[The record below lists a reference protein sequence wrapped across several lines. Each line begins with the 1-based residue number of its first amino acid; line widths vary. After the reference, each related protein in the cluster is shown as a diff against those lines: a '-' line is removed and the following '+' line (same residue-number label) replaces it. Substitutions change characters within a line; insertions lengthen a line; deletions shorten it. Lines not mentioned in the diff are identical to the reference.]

1 MNTNIFKLDHP
12 FELRPMTLADLPAVI
27 AIEKVAYSYPW
38 PEKAYQQELR
48 NDQAY
53 FTTVSYRTTLI
64 GYSGLWHLVDQAH
77 IGTIVSHPK
86 ARRKGIGEFL
96 LINAITQAITLAVD
110 TVTLEVR
117 PSNQAA
123 QNLYAKYGFEM
134 VGRRKRYYPDTGED
148 AIIMTTP
155 CLQNKAFRGQVQVL
169 SQNLAKQ
176 LQSFTLN

>member
-1 MNTNIFKLDHP
+1 MDIDIFGLAHP
-12 FELRPMTLADLPAVI
+12 FELKPMTLADLPAVL

-38 PEKAYQQELR
+38 PEKAYQHELQ
-48 NDQAY
+48 NNQAY
-53 FTTVSYRTTLI
+53 FATLSYQTTLI

-86 ARRKGIGEFL
+86 VRRKGIGELL
-96 LINAITQAITLAVD
+96 LIKAIEQAMALAAD

-123 QNLYAKYGFEM
+123 QHLYAKYGFEV
-134 VGRRKRYYPDTGED
+134 VGQRKRYYPDTGED

-155 CLQNKAFRGQVQVL
+155 HLQNDLFCSQVQDL
-169 SQNLAKQ
+169 SQHLTKR